1 MLICLILLVS
11 NNQWRKLIL
20 KGQCQFQGYF
30 SKMQSDT
37 QDGCNCLFP
46 RSRTLHWIRL
56 GSSCRGQC
64 KSTRNTQRDLLHN
77 TGIYNKIASNCLDH
91 FQGENSSELYLIV
104 LNYNHIR
111 IIICQLSVYYS
122 SVFSTSLLK
131 YVNTGTQSGSLS
143 TQLIKLIAFT
153 YINKTVKKYSIVQC
167 LCRLT

>member
-1 MLICLILLVS
+1 MLICLKLLVS

-46 RSRTLHWIRL
+46 RSRTLHWIRM

-77 TGIYNKIASNCLDH
+77 TGIYNNIASNCLVSLSWVSGPRQEGGY
-91 FQGENSSELYLIV
+91 FGGYYYLFLLTLLKVCCYKYGTIVSIV
-104 LNYNHIR
+104 LR
-111 IIICQLSVYYS
+111 ICTQRRIYRFTAYGPGLICRP
-122 SVFSTSLLK
+122 T
-131 YVNTGTQSGSLS
+131 
-143 TQLIKLIAFT
+143 
-153 YINKTVKKYSIVQC
+153 KTRV
-167 LCRLT
+167 